1 MDPPVSAD
9 VGRLAQDLILAGSRA
24 VRHVPGAVGG
34 LGTYFVALDE
44 LSAGQG
50 SHDWRRD
57 EAILLARADRA
68 LGRRRIASAVRWFD
82 KALRVAY
89 HPTLH
94 MGAGSPLIE
103 DPGAF
108 LRPLRASRTG
118 QMLLESPIPEGAAPR
133 RPEPRPRE
141 VTNEGGDGDPVVH
154 LLVIAQQNW
163 TFLRPLLDALRET
176 GRFEILEFEV
186 DGLPEADRP
195 DRERILRA
203 RYDLVTEGRRI
214 PTPERLVEAYEWA
227 DVAFVEWG
235 HHILSW
241 ITMLDMA
248 PRRLVARY
256 HRFEAFT
263 PFPLLH
269 DHSVIDRLL
278 HVSPPIRGLVNETA
292 PASASVPTDI
302 VGNLLSRGLGTVS
315 DTPRDTRVIVQ
326 VGWNREIKDVLF
338 SLDLIERLHRE
349 DPAYR
354 LKLVGPELPDLPE
367 EDTPYQSRVRQRLAA
382 LPSGAVEQLGVR
394 RDVPE
399 IFAAAG
405 IVLSSSFGEGTHES
419 VMEGLA
425 TGCPAVVRD
434 WPHAREYGGASSI
447 YREQWVV
454 PDVETAAQR
463 IRELQDPARYA
474 EESAAAREWAV
485 LHRSPERVVDGYDRA
500 LRADAPRC

>member
-9 VGRLAQDLILAGSRA
+9 VGRLTQDLILAGSRA

-44 LSAGQG
+44 LAAGQE

-57 EAILLARADRA
+57 EKILITRADRA
-68 LGRRRIASAVRWFD
+68 LERRRITSAVRWFD

-94 MGAGSPLIE
+94 MGAESPLVE
-103 DPGAF
+103 DPEAF

-118 QMLLESPIPEGAAPR
+118 QVLLESPIPEGTAPR
-133 RPEPRPRE
+133 RPGPRSG
-141 VTNEGGDGDPVVH
+141 EGASGDGEQVVH

-186 DGLPEADRP
+186 DGLPETDRP

-269 DHSVIDRLL
+269 DHSVIDHLL
-278 HVSPPIRGLVNETA
+278 HVSPPIRGLVTA
-292 PASASVPTDI
+292 IAPESTSVPTDI
-302 VGNLLSRGLGTVS
+302 VGNLLSRGLGAVS
-315 DTPRDTRVIVQ
+315 DAPRDTRVIVQ

-354 LKLVGPELPDLPE
+354 LKLVGPGLPDLPA

-382 LPSGAVEQLGVR
+382 LPSGVVEQLGVR

-405 IVLSSSFGEGTHES
+405 VVLSSSFGEGTHES

-434 WPHAREYGGASSI
+434 WPHARDYGGASSI

-463 IRELQDPARYA
+463 IRELQDPGRYA
-474 EESAAAREWAV
+474 EESVAAREWAV
-485 LHRSPERVVDGYDRA
+485 LHRSPERVVDDYDHA
-500 LRADAPRC
+500 LRASRC

>member
-1 MDPPVSAD
+1 MSAD

-24 VRHVPGAVGG
+24 VRRVPGAVGG

-44 LSAGQG
+44 LSAGQEG
-50 SHDWRRD
+50 HDWRRD
-57 EAILLARADRA
+57 EEILLARADRS
-68 LGRRRIASAVRWFD
+68 LERRRIASAVRWFD

-94 MGAGSPLIE
+94 MGACSPLVE
-103 DPGAF
+103 DPTAF

-118 QMLLESPIPEGAAPR
+118 RILLETPIPEGSAPR
-133 RPEPRPRE
+133 RPEPRSG
-141 VTNEGGDGDPVVH
+141 EGGDGESAVH

-214 PTPERLVEAYEWA
+214 ATPERLVEAYEWA

-278 HVSPPIRGLVNETA
+278 HVSPPIRGLVTATA

-315 DTPRDTRVIVQ
+315 DTPRDTRALVQ

-349 DPAYR
+349 DPGYR

-405 IVLSSSFGEGTHES
+405 VVLSSSFGEGTHES

-447 YREQWVV
+447 YQEQWVV
-454 PDVETAAQR
+454 PDVESAAQR
-463 IRELQDPARYA
+463 IRALQDPVRYA
-474 EESAAAREWAV
+474 EESAAARDWAV
-485 LHRSPERVVDGYDRA
+485 LHRSPASVVDGYDHA
-500 LRADAPRC
+500 LRASRC

>member
-1 MDPPVSAD
+1 MSSD
-9 VGRLAQDLILAGSRA
+9 VGRLAQDLILAGSRV

-34 LGTYFVALDE
+34 MGTYFVALDE
-44 LSAGQG
+44 LSSGQG

-57 EAILLARADRA
+57 QEILLARADRS
-68 LGRRRIASAVRWFD
+68 LQRHRIPSAVRWFD

-94 MGAGSPLIE
+94 MGASSPLVE
-103 DPGAF
+103 DPESF

-118 QMLLESPIPEGAAPR
+118 RILLEAPIPAGSAPR
-133 RPEPRPRE
+133 RPGPRAG
-141 VTNEGGDGDPVVH
+141 TGGSGGGDEDDEDTVVH

-186 DGLPEADRP
+186 DGLPEGDRP

-203 RYDLVTEGRRI
+203 RYDLVTAGRRI

-278 HVSPPIRGLVNETA
+278 HVSPPIRGLVTATA
-292 PASASVPTDI
+292 PASATVPTDI

-315 DTPRDTRVIVQ
+315 ESPRDTRVIVQ

-354 LKLVGPELPDLPE
+354 LKLVGPELPDLSA

-405 IVLSSSFGEGTHES
+405 VVLSSSCGEGTHES

-454 PDVETAAQR
+454 PDVDAAAQR
-463 IRELQDPARYA
+463 IRELQDPAHYA

-485 LHRSPERVVDGYDRA
+485 LHRSPESVVEGYDHA
-500 LRADAPRC
+500 LRAGSPKC

>member
-1 MDPPVSAD
+1 MA
-9 VGRLAQDLILAGSRA
+9 
-24 VRHVPGAVGG
+24 RHLPGTVGG

-44 LSAGQG
+44 LSDGQG
-50 SHDWRRD
+50 GHGWRR
-57 EAILLARADRA
+57 EVGILLARADHA
-68 LGRRRIASAVRWFD
+68 LERERIHSAVRWFD

-94 MGAGSPLIE
+94 MGASSPLVE
-103 DPGAF
+103 DPDGF
-108 LRPLRASRTG
+108 LRPLRDSTTG
-118 QMLLESPIPEGAAPR
+118 QALLEAPVPSGSAPR
-133 RPEPRPRE
+133 RPEPRAGRE
-141 VTNEGGDGDPVVH
+141 QSTTVR

-176 GRFEILEFEV
+176 GHFEILEFEV

-195 DRERILRA
+195 DRESILQA
-203 RYDLVTEGRRI
+203 RYDLVTDGRRI
-214 PTPERLVEAYEWA
+214 PAPERMVQAYEWA

-241 ITMLDMA
+241 VTMLDMA
-248 PRRLVARY
+248 PRLLVARY

-278 HVSPPIRGLVNETA
+278 HVSPPIRGLVEA
-292 PASASVPTDI
+292 MVPASAEVPTDI

-315 DTPRDTRVIVQ
+315 EEPRDTKVLVQ

-338 SLDLIERLHRE
+338 SIDLIERLRLE

-354 LKLVGPELPDLPE
+354 LNLVGPELPDRPSD
-367 EDTPYQSRVRQRLAA
+367 DTLYQSTVRERLAT
-382 LPSGAVEQLGVR
+382 LPRGAVEQLGVR
-394 RDVPE
+394 RDIPK
-399 IFAAAG
+399 IFATAG
-405 IVLSSSFGEGTHES
+405 VVVSSSFGEGTHES

-434 WPHAREYGGASSI
+434 WPHARDYGGAASI
-447 YREQWVV
+447 YRSEWVV
-454 PDVETAAQR
+454 SDVEAAFRR
-463 IRELQDPARYA
+463 IMDLQDPVVYA

-485 LHRSPERVVDGYDRA
+485 RHRSPDAVVAGYERA
-500 LRADAPRC
+500 LRACTPRR